1 MTRKRPSPTKGGA
14 NLQSTV
20 HPRPVSLEKTP
31 TTGQIVFNV
40 VLVVL
45 GLFAAAIMF
54 SLGIGWANQGS
65 MSAGIGLILAG
76 LFVFW
81 RGGNRL
87 SWICAEIRMR
97 RQK

>member
-1 MTRKRPSPTKGGA
+1 MTKERPSPTKGGA
-14 NLQSTV
+14 NLQSAV
-20 HPRPVSLEKTP
+20 RQRPASLDKIS
-31 TTGQIVFNV
+31 TTGQIVFNI
-40 VLVVL
+40 VLAVL

-54 SLGIGWANQGS
+54 SLGLGWANQGS

-81 RGGNRL
+81 RGGTRL
-87 SWICAEIRMR
+87 SWICTEIRLR